1 MFSAID
7 EYLTQLKQEL
17 KGSDPALVQDA
28 LSDAEDHLRTALKNS
43 LKDSPNL
50 AETEALQSIIQQYGN
65 PTEVASAY
73 KEVEIRLA
81 PALTPLMPSRP
92 QSSFARFIG
101 VVAEPRAWGAFLYTL
116 FSFLTGIIYCAWA
129 VTGGSFSFLS
139 LLFIIGIPIAGLF
152 LLSLRGIALIE
163 GRIVEALL
171 GVRMPRKS
179 LFVSLDLKWTE
190 KLKALFTELHTWKSL
205 LYLVLQFPLGIL
217 YFFLIWGLFV
227 FSVSFITSP
236 VLELGFHLP
245 LELLGTDTFTPV
257 WLLPIVC
264 IAGLFM
270 LPLALHLAKLVGKL
284 HGSYAKIML
293 VRK

>member
-1 MFSAID
+1 MFSSID

-17 KGSDPALVQDA
+17 KGSDRSLVQDA
-28 LSDAEDHLRTALKNS
+28 LSDAEEHLSTALE
-43 LKDSPNL
+43 DARQESPDV
-50 AETEALQSIIQQYGN
+50 TELDALNTIIEQYGS
-65 PTEVASAY
+65 PAEIASAY
-73 KEVEIRLA
+73 QEFEDRLSTVLA
-81 PALTPLMPSRP
+81 PSKPLRP
-92 QSSFARFIG
+92 RSFLARFLG
-101 VVAEPRAWGAFLYTL
+101 VVAEPKAWGALLYAL
-116 FSFLTGIIYCAWA
+116 LSFLTGAIYCAWA
-129 VTGGSFSFLS
+129 VTGGGFSLLS

-152 LLSLRGIALIE
+152 LLSLRGIALME

-179 LFVSLDLKWTE
+179 LFIRRDLKWTE
-190 KLKALFTELHTWKSL
+190 RLKALFIESHTWKSL

-227 FSVSFITSP
+227 FSVSFIASP
-236 VLELGFHLP
+236 VLELVFHLP

-257 WLLPIVC
+257 WLLPVVC

-270 LPLALHLAKLVGKL
+270 LPLTLHLAKSVGKL

-293 VRK
+293 VRQ